1 MSGGVYVE
9 NVLKSPFEKKGK
21 KGSKVLEAFA
31 VNCV

>member
-21 KGSKVLEAFA
+21 KEAFM